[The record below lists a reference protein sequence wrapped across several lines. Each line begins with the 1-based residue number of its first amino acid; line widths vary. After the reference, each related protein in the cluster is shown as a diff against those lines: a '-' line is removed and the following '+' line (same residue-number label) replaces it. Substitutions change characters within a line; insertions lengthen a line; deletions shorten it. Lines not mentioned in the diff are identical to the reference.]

1 MPPAGFKR
9 SRAIWD
15 ETRREHSSKIELIKA
30 YISAICYELQPIRL
44 SDTNKRYMVE
54 GIKNSILVLLNVI
67 KSIPHLCKTIFIF
80 LKSRS
85 KQWWSILGGVLLYY
99 YFIRWIHE

>member
-15 ETRREHSSKIELIKA
+15 ETRREHSSRIELIRA
-30 YISAICYELQPIRL
+30 WISAICYELQPIRL
-44 SDTNKRYMVE
+44 SDANKRQ
-54 GIKNSILVLLNVI
+54 LVLGVKSSFLFLIYVI
-67 KSIPHLCKTIFIF
+67 KSIPHLCKVLFVF

-85 KQWWSILGGVLLYY
+85 RRWWFILGGVVVYY